1 MQLLSATK
9 QFQVVVVA
17 VEVVEVAVLLLYG
30 SVTARYYAVES
41 AESACAGQRQRL
53 RGVWRIRG
61 PSCPPR
67 HPAST
72 PDKTVDVW
80 ELTDAVHRYVAT
92 ALGRYAATSL
102 RRFVVVSYNLFEHNC
117 LLS

>member
-53 RGVWRIRG
+53 AACGGFAARLVRRDIRR
-61 PSCPPR
+61 PR
-67 HPAST
+67 RT
-72 PDKTVDVW
+72 GQW
-80 ELTDAVHRYVAT
+80 MF
-92 ALGRYAATSL
+92 G
-102 RRFVVVSYNLFEHNC
+102 N
-117 LLS
+117 